1 MGGTIHVIHKIEDA
15 LEIVDLGLDDDTPNE
30 GAKETHLFKTSGDPL
45 YVLVIKAEALLKNGF
60 RYIKELLLQHH
71 NHKLK
76 QAWDTL
82 TANDIKIHSVKTD
95 CCTIRASD
103 LERAQTFL
111 PFDQGHGSWRVSKT
125 DDINYPYEKLTV
137 KKARW

>member
-1 MGGTIHVIHKIEDA
+1 MIHKIEDA

-76 QAWDTL
+76 QA
-82 TANDIKIHSVKTD
+82 
-95 CCTIRASD
+95 
-103 LERAQTFL
+103 
-111 PFDQGHGSWRVSKT
+111 
-125 DDINYPYEKLTV
+125 
-137 KKARW
+137 